1 MRLGRLAQ
9 DMQSTLNADMIAA
22 SQAQFRLARRR
33 ALADKFQSDYTKACN
48 TRTNCENSRK
58 VYGLDDALAY
68 IEKMITPRQDAFHA
82 QGVGQ
87 IMSGTLVATN
97 DLGLIV
103 LAKRQGS

>member
-33 ALADKFQSDYTKACN
+33 ALDDKFQSDYTKACN